1 MYDDD
6 TDTGLDDATLQ
17 LRAILPNPEQ
27 TTGNDGVSSSLGS
40 PCWPFP
46 AVPARPLYR
55 LVERSRGEPPPV
67 GYSVLS
73 DVVRS
78 IVNTRERLARW
89 RSGQNGLLCARAR
102 RLQMQ
107 REEWEA

>member
-1 MYDDD
+1 MHDDD
-6 TDTGLDDATLQ
+6 TDIDLDDITLHA
-17 LRAILPNPEQ
+17 LCAISPQ
-27 TTGNDGVSSSLGS
+27 QITGNERVSLGCLGS
-40 PCWPFP
+40 PLAPGLP
-46 AVPARPLYR
+46 TARPLYR
-55 LVERSRGEPPPV
+55 LVERNGDRSPV

-78 IVNTRERLARW
+78 IVNTREKLARW

-102 RLQMQ
+102 RLQLE